1 MDAAK
6 THVLQVILFGDNL
19 RDRLRVV
26 TENIDKIAVASTD
39 AEAAA
44 AAAAIREAREQLT
57 AAADLVDLIMGA
69 AKTSVYEIENWQ
81 HH

>member
-1 MDAAK
+1 MDADAAK
-6 THVLQVILFGDNL
+6 THALQVILFGDNL

-44 AAAAIREAREQLT
+44 AIREAREQLT

-69 AKTSVYEIENWQ
+69 AKTCVRN
-81 HH
+81 